1 MPPVDPINV
10 VALAAVV
17 LGSLT
22 VLIPVAGLT
31 LRFAIKPVTD
41 ALKGSRQSGEE
52 RETIQ
57 LLERRMALL
66 EQEVHS
72 VTELRG
78 DIVRL
83 LEEVEFRKQLKSN
96 T

>member
-17 LGSLT
+17 LGCLT
-22 VLIPVAGLT
+22 VLIPIAGIT
-31 LRFAIKPVTD
+31 LRFAIKPVTE
-41 ALKGSRQSGEE
+41 ALALTRQSGAE
-52 RETIQ
+52 RESVQ
-57 LLERRMALL
+57 MLERRLALL

-72 VTELRG
+72 ISELRA
-78 DIVRL
+78 DITRL
-83 LEEVEFRKQLKSN
+83 IDEVEFQKQLKSR

>member
-17 LGSLT
+17 LGCLT

-31 LRFAIKPVTD
+31 LRYAIKPVSEALGRSREGRDD
-41 ALKGSRQSGEE
+41 AQ
-52 RETIQ
+52 TVH
-57 LLERRMALL
+57 LLERRVALL
-66 EQEVHS
+66 EQEVHNM
-72 VTELRG
+72 TEMRA

-83 LEEVEFRKQLKSN
+83 IEEVEFQKQLKQKN
-96 T
+96 